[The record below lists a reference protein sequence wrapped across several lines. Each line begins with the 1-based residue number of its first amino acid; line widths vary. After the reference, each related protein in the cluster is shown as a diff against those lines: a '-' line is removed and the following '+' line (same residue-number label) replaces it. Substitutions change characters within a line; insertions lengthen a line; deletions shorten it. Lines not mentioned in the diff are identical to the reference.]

1 MTEVSSVK
9 TSSPSIVDSRSH
21 SIQSRSTRSPSLLHL
36 VKAAGVLALAL
47 SGGAQAAGLRSL
59 PNDRR
64 LLQAADQPVIPKPY
78 DYDSIC
84 KSGIL
89 DSYAEGLNY
98 EDCIQQEKASIDLVE
113 KTKPLATL
121 KKCYQVSGYLA
132 AALFGVGLFS
142 SMTCSKTG
150 TIVGS
155 ASGALGATALIPTSV
170 CGGMYA
176 HIGGRLKQ
184 SREVAEK
191 CCRFF
196 PKKADMKA
204 MQPAPAPKQGLPS
217 PDGNKP

>member
-1 MTEVSSVK
+1 MTAVSSVNV
-9 TSSPSIVDSRSH
+9 SSQSPVDALSH
-21 SIQSRSTRSPSLLHL
+21 PAQSRSARSPSLLHL

-47 SGGAQAAGLRSL
+47 SGGAQAAGLRSF

-64 LLQAADQPVIPKPY
+64 LLQSGDQPTVPEPY
-78 DYDSIC
+78 DYNSIC

-98 EDCIQQEKASIDLVE
+98 EDCITQEKASIDSIE
-113 KTKPLATL
+113 KTKPLASL
-121 KKCYQVSGYLA
+121 KKCYQVSGYLT
-132 AALFGVGLFS
+132 AALMGAGLLS
-142 SMTCSKTG
+142 SMTCTDAGMIIGG
-150 TIVGS
+150 TSGS
-155 ASGALGATALIPTSV
+155 LGVVALIPTAV

-196 PKKADMKA
+196 PKKADTKA
-204 MQPAPAPKQGLPS
+204 MQPAPAPQQGLPS
-217 PDGNKP
+217 PEGIKP